1 MCRASQER
9 AGTIDAAHSLDVQNG
24 SLRDEVERL
33 SQRVDVL
40 TEEKNQLLREA
51 ERAAEIKALFAGV
64 SEKTREVQAAAAS
77 VIGQAEG
84 RPRKGSAVG
93 TPRERAVLCR
103 ATPPRAAGDERAT
116 GRGSRVGGGGGVG
129 GVASRLRDAAAGKVG
144 VRVYARDVWCN
155 SPWLYVVRLAPLC
168 SVDIG
173 NEPGKDEGGA
183 TA

>member
-84 RPRKGSAVG
+84 RPRKGSAG
-93 TPRERAVLCR
+93 ARRA
-103 ATPPRAAGDERAT
+103 
-116 GRGSRVGGGGGVG
+116 S
-129 GVASRLRDAAAGKVG
+129 
-144 VRVYARDVWCN
+144 ARC
-155 SPWLYVVRLAPLC
+155 
-168 SVDIG
+168 
-173 NEPGKDEGGA
+173 
-183 TA
+183 

>member
-1 MCRASQER
+1 MRAAARLCARAALPARARQLRASSSWTLFRQLE
-9 AGTIDAAHSLDVQNG
+9 
-24 SLRDEVERL
+24 LRDEVERL

-93 TPRERAVLCR
+93 TPRERAVLMPR
-103 ATPPRAAGDERAT
+103 DALPARPATSAAT
-116 GRGSRVGGGGGVG
+116 GRGSRGGGGGGVG

-144 VRVYARDVWCN
+144 A
-155 SPWLYVVRLAPLC
+155 
-168 SVDIG
+168 
-173 NEPGKDEGGA
+173 
-183 TA
+183 

>member
-1 MCRASQER
+1 M
-9 AGTIDAAHSLDVQNG
+9 QNG

-84 RPRKGSAVG
+84 RPRKEARRARRASA
-93 TPRERAVLCR
+93 RC
-103 ATPPRAAGDERAT
+103 
-116 GRGSRVGGGGGVG
+116 
-129 GVASRLRDAAAGKVG
+129 
-144 VRVYARDVWCN
+144 
-155 SPWLYVVRLAPLC
+155 
-168 SVDIG
+168 
-173 NEPGKDEGGA
+173 
-183 TA
+183 

>member
-1 MCRASQER
+1 MLAEAQHMCRASQER

-93 TPRERAVLCR
+93 TPRERAVLMPR
-103 ATPPRAAGDERAT
+103 DALPARPATSAAT
-116 GRGSRVGGGGGVG
+116 GRGSRAEMSRGGGVG

-144 VRVYARDVWCN
+144 A
-155 SPWLYVVRLAPLC
+155 
-168 SVDIG
+168 
-173 NEPGKDEGGA
+173 
-183 TA
+183 

>member
-1 MCRASQER
+1 M
-9 AGTIDAAHSLDVQNG
+9 
-24 SLRDEVERL
+24 RDEVERL

-93 TPRERAVLCR
+93 TPRERAVLMPR
-103 ATPPRAAGDERAT
+103 DALPARPATSAAT
-116 GRGSRVGGGGGVG
+116 GRGSRGGGGGGVG

-144 VRVYARDVWCN
+144 A
-155 SPWLYVVRLAPLC
+155 
-168 SVDIG
+168 
-173 NEPGKDEGGA
+173 
-183 TA
+183 